1 MLFRKSNLFL
11 YILGYLDTRQFK
23 YRPAMMPNVSG
34 INAANTVG
42 NAPPLPVFANLMEHL
57 LRRR

>member
-23 YRPAMMPNVSG
+23 YRPAIIPNVSG

-42 NAPPLPVFANLMEHL
+42 NAPTLPNAPANVITP
-57 LRRR
+57 